1 MSVFASLSLSTAST
15 RALASKSDAR
25 LQRSELAE
33 RGAAG
38 LFGRFHVDIFLRHH
52 EAVPGGVFLE
62 KLQLRRDRE
71 ALLLLRAPAR
81 IASST
86 T

>member
-52 EAVPGGVFLE
+52 EAAVFLE